1 MFINKMSA
9 STEWTSRTAAIASL
23 VSIGIEMPDDYTEL
37 LERHA
42 EYRALRTPARDRLT
56 EAVIDGVGTDL
67 GLLRAAAIAET
78 VASKAVDDHVQG
90 AVRSRLRA
98 IHDSVAADH
107 YAEVARQFDVAAKAF
122 QKAYAIVSPET
133 NPAEIVTADEKTR
146 KAYVDGQT
154 HAQTLTRLTTLLGLA
169 AELAG
174 AERPNADQAAASRA
188 HAIGIDQLQLGLTVD
203 AEDAHVRRLWEA
215 WETNGAQTGTQWAA
229 LAELGVPI
237 RATDLDQYSPQ
248 RLPRQLLERRETV
261 YDGEAVDNGNGT
273 TFTPAARVI
282 TRVVDPEDEL
292 VPAWN
297 DTEGSFKPVQPAEP
311 ITDPLE
317 VRTHR

>member
-23 VSIGIEMPDDYTEL
+23 ASIGIEMPPEYTEL

-42 EYRALRTPARDRLT
+42 EFKALRTPARDRLT
-56 EAVIDGVGTDL
+56 EAVVDGVDTDL

-122 QKAYAIVSPET
+122 QKAHSIVSPET
-133 NPAEIVTADEKTR
+133 DPAEIVTADEKTR
-146 KAYVDGQT
+146 KAYIDGQT

-174 AERPNADQAAASRA
+174 VERPNADQPAASRA
-188 HAIGIDQLQLGLTVD
+188 HGIGIDQLQLGLTVD
-203 AEDAHVRRLWEA
+203 AEGAHVRRLWGA
-215 WETNGAQTGTQWAA
+215 WETNGSQTATQWAA

-237 RATDLDQYSPQ
+237 RATALEDYAPQ
-248 RLPRQLLERRETV
+248 RLPKQLLERRETV

-273 TFTPAARVI
+273 TFTPAARVV
-282 TRVVDPEDEL
+282 TRVIDPEDEL

-297 DTEGSFKPVQPAEP
+297 DTDGGFKPVQPAGP
-311 ITDPLE
+311 VANFNE
-317 VRTHR
+317 VHH

>member
-23 VSIGIEMPDDYTEL
+23 ASIGIEMPDEYTEL

-42 EYRALRTPARDRLT
+42 EFKALRTPARDRLT

-90 AVRSRLRA
+90 AVRGRLRA

-107 YAEVARQFDVAAKAF
+107 YAEVARQFDIAAKAF
-122 QKAYAIVSPET
+122 QKAHSVVSCET
-133 NPAEIVTADEKTR
+133 DPAEIVTADEKTR

-154 HAQTLTRLTTLLGLA
+154 HAQTLSRLTVLLGLA

-174 AERPNADQAAASRA
+174 VERPNADQPASSRA
-188 HAIGIDQLQLGLTVD
+188 HGIGIDQLQLGLTVD
-203 AEDAHVRRLWEA
+203 AEGAHARKLWTA
-215 WETNGAQTGTQWAA
+215 WESNGAQTGTQWAA
-229 LAELGVPI
+229 LADLVPI
-237 RATDLDQYSPQ
+237 RATALEAYSPQ

-297 DTEGSFKPVQPAEP
+297 DTEGSFKPVRPAEP

>member
-23 VSIGIEMPDDYTEL
+23 ASIGITMPDEYTEL

-42 EYRALRTPARDRLT
+42 EFKALRTPARDRLT
-56 EAVIDGVGTDL
+56 EAVVDGVDADL

-90 AVRSRLRA
+90 AVRGRLRA

-122 QKAYAIVSPET
+122 QKAHSIVSCET
-133 NPAEIVTADEKTR
+133 DPAEIVTADEKTR
-146 KAYVDGQT
+146 KAYVDGQAA
-154 HAQTLTRLTTLLGLA
+154 AQTLSRLTVLLGLA

-174 AERPNADQAAASRA
+174 AERPNADQPASSRS
-188 HAIGIDQLQLGLTVD
+188 HAIGIDQLQLGLCVD
-203 AEDAHVRRLWEA
+203 ATGVHVRELWTAWEA
-215 WETNGAQTGTQWAA
+215 NGSQTATQWAA

-237 RATDLDQYSPQ
+237 RATALEDYAPQ
-248 RLPRQLLERRETV
+248 RLPKQLLERRETV

-282 TRVVDPEDEL
+282 TRIVDPEDEL
-292 VPAWN
+292 VPEWN
-297 DTEGSFKPVQPAEP
+297 DTEGSFKPVQPPQPVTATVAE
-311 ITDPLE
+311 
-317 VRTHR
+317 TH

>member
-1 MFINKMSA
+1 
-9 STEWTSRTAAIASL
+9 
-23 VSIGIEMPDDYTEL
+23 MPDEYTEL

-42 EYRALRTPARDRLT
+42 EFKALRTPARDRLT
-56 EAVIDGVGTDL
+56 EAVVDGVDADL

-90 AVRSRLRA
+90 AVRGRLRA

-122 QKAYAIVSPET
+122 QKAHSIVSCET
-133 NPAEIVTADEKTR
+133 DPAEIVTADEKTR
-146 KAYVDGQT
+146 KAYVDGQAA
-154 HAQTLTRLTTLLGLA
+154 AQTLSRLTVLLGLA

-174 AERPNADQAAASRA
+174 AERPNADQPASSRS
-188 HAIGIDQLQLGLTVD
+188 HAIGIDQLQLGLCVD
-203 AEDAHVRRLWEA
+203 ATGVHVRELWTAWEA
-215 WETNGAQTGTQWAA
+215 NGSQTATQWAA

-237 RATDLDQYSPQ
+237 RATALEDYAPQ
-248 RLPRQLLERRETV
+248 RLPKQLLERRETV

-282 TRVVDPEDEL
+282 TRIVDPEDEL
-292 VPAWN
+292 VPEWN
-297 DTEGSFKPVQPAEP
+297 DTEGSFKPVQPPQPVTATVAE
-311 ITDPLE
+311 
-317 VRTHR
+317 TH

>member
-9 STEWTSRTAAIASL
+9 STEWTSRTAAITSL
-23 VSIGIEMPDDYTEL
+23 ASIGIEMPDEYTEL

-42 EYRALRTPARDRLT
+42 EFKALRTPTTDRLT
-56 EAVIDGVGTDL
+56 EAVVDGVDTDL
-67 GLLRAAAIAET
+67 GLLRAAAIAEG
-78 VASKAVDDHVQG
+78 VASRDVDEHVQG

-98 IHDSVAADH
+98 IHDSVARDH
-107 YAEVARQFDVAAKAF
+107 YAEVARQFDVAATAF
-122 QKAYAIVSPET
+122 QKAYAIISPET
-133 NPAEIVTADEKTR
+133 DPAEIVTADEKTR

-154 HAQTLTRLTTLLGLA
+154 HAQTLTRLTVLLGLA

-174 AERPNADQAAASRA
+174 AERPNADQPASSQA
-188 HAIGIDQLQLGLTVD
+188 HAIGIDQLQLGLCVD
-203 AEDAHVRRLWEA
+203 ATGVHVRKLWTAWEA
-215 WETNGAQTGTQWAA
+215 NGAQTGTQWAA
-229 LAELGVPI
+229 VAELGVPI
-237 RATDLDQYSPQ
+237 RATALEDYAPQ
-248 RLPRQLLERRETV
+248 RLPKQLLERRETV